1 MEMRCVSQLENSL
14 DEYGW
19 KVMRG
24 FRQAI
29 T

>member
-1 MEMRCVSQLENSL
+1 MEMRCVSQLENLL

-24 FRQAI
+24 FRQTI
-29 T
+29 I